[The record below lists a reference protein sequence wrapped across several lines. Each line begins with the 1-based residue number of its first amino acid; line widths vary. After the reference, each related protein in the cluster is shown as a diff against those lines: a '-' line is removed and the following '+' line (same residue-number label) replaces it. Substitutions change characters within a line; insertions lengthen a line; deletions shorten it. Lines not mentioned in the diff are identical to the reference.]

1 MTETGRKVTAVS
13 KHILI
18 VGGGYVGMY
27 TALRLHRMLRRDEAR
42 VTVVD
47 PRGYMTYQPFLAEAA
62 GGTVEPRHVVAPLP
76 RVLKSARVLTGKV
89 TAIDH
94 GRRRATFQP
103 AQGPAETIGYDVLVM
118 AAGSITRTLPIDG
131 LAQYGVGFKTV
142 NEAVHL
148 RNHVLTQLAATA
160 STADPEVRRRAL
172 GFVVIGGGFAGVEAL
187 AELQALADD
196 AVRYHPALERSDLR
210 WTLVEATGR
219 ILPELDESL
228 GEWTARTLAARGVDV
243 RLHTRLAAASEGEVL
258 LDDGTALDA
267 GTLIWA
273 AGGRP
278 NPLGAASG
286 LPVDEI
292 GRIRVSATLQV
303 EGAPDVFAAGDGAA
317 VPDLTRP
324 GELCAPNA
332 QHAVRQ
338 TKTLARNI
346 VAYLRGK
353 DLKPYKHA
361 YLGSVAGLGHHQG
374 VAQVHRIKLTGFLG
388 WLAHRA
394 YHLAWVPTF
403 GHKARVLAD
412 WTLALVF
419 HREVAQLSTLE
430 RPGADFHE
438 ALRAL
443 RDSAV

>member
-1 MTETGRKVTAVS
+1 MTKQ
-13 KHILI
+13 ILI

-62 GGTVEPRHVVAPLP
+62 GGTIEPRHVVAPLP
-76 RVLKSARVLTGKV
+76 RVLKGARVLTGKI

-94 GRRRATFQP
+94 KRRRATFQP
-103 AQGPAETIGYDVLVM
+103 AQGPAETLDYDVLVM

-131 LAQYGVGFKTV
+131 LARYGVGFKTV

-148 RNHVLTQLAATA
+148 RNHVLTQLAAAA
-160 STADPEVRRRAL
+160 STDDPQVRRRAL
-172 GFVVIGGGFAGVEAL
+172 GFVVVGGGFAGVEAL
-187 AELQALADD
+187 AELQGLADD
-196 AVRYHPALERSDLR
+196 AVRYHPALSRDDLR

-219 ILPELDESL
+219 ILPELAESL
-228 GEWTARTLAARGVDV
+228 GEWTAKTLTRRGVDV
-243 RLHTRLAAASEGEVL
+243 RLHTRLAGAAEGEVR
-258 LDDGTALDA
+258 LDDGTVLDA

-278 NPLGAASG
+278 NPLAAATG
-286 LPVDEI
+286 LPVDAI
-292 GRIRVSATLQV
+292 GRIKVSAALQV
-303 EGAPDVFAAGDGAA
+303 EGEPDVFAAGDGAA

-324 GELCAPNA
+324 GEFCAPNA

-346 VAYLRGK
+346 VAYLRGRE
-353 DLKPYKHA
+353 LKPYKHA

-374 VAQVHRIKLTGFLG
+374 VAQVYRIKLTGFLG
-388 WLAHRA
+388 WLAHRV

-412 WTLALVF
+412 WTLALAF
-419 HREVAQLSTLE
+419 HREVTQLAGLE
-430 RPGADFHE
+430 APAADF
-438 ALRAL
+438 
-443 RDSAV
+443 RDAAA